1 LLLHAVQQE
10 IAVSGK
16 INRAFYRYAA
26 TAVAM
31 VLFKPLHAADDG
43 YTDLNAIRTVAE
55 QALRSAA
62 GAAGAQLII
71 NVSMPDAR
79 LRLTNCPAPLSA
91 TIAGDGQ
98 LRERTTVGV
107 RCDAGARWVIY
118 LSAALASE
126 FPVLV
131 AQHALARGAVPE
143 PRDFDIVTRRL
154 PGLSTSYISDVAQ
167 LAGQHLRRPLAQAEA
182 LTADAL
188 VTAAIV
194 HRGQQLT
201 LLAHTSG
208 MDVRVTVV
216 ALTDGRP
223 AELIRVQNPATQ
235 RIVEATVRSAQLVEI
250 SL

>member
-1 LLLHAVQQE
+1 MSAKLNKAV
-10 IAVSGK
+10 
-16 INRAFYRYAA
+16 YRFAA

-31 VLFKPLHAADDG
+31 VLLKPLHAADSA
-43 YTDLNAIRTVAE
+43 YTDLNSIRIAAE
-55 QALRSAA
+55 KSLRSAA
-62 GAAGAQLII
+62 GAAGTQLII
-71 NVSMPDAR
+71 DVSMPDAR
-79 LRLTNCPAPLSA
+79 LRLANCLAPLSA
-91 TIAGDGQ
+91 SIAGDGQ

-107 RCDAGARWVIY
+107 RCESGARWAVY
-118 LSAALASE
+118 LSAALASD

-131 AQHALARGAVPE
+131 AQHALARGAAPLAA
-143 PRDFDIVTRRL
+143 DFDTVTRRL
-154 PGLSTSYISDVAQ
+154 PGLSTSYISDTAR
-167 LAGQHLRRPLAQAEA
+167 LAGQHLRRPLAQGEA

-188 VTAAIV
+188 ATVAIV

-216 ALTDGRP
+216 ALADGRP
-223 AELIRVQNPATQ
+223 DELIKVQNPASQ

>member
-1 LLLHAVQQE
+1 MSAKLD
-10 IAVSGK
+10 
-16 INRAFYRYAA
+16 RAMYRFAA

-31 VLFKPLHAADDG
+31 VLLKPLHASDSA
-43 YTDLNAIRTVAE
+43 YTDLNSIRAAAE
-55 QALRSAA
+55 HAVRAAA
-62 GAAGAQLII
+62 GTAGSQLLID
-71 NVSMPDAR
+71 VGMPDAR
-79 LRLTNCPAPLSA
+79 LRLANCPVPLTAS
-91 TIAGDGQ
+91 IAGDGQ

-107 RCDAGARWVIY
+107 RCEAGARWAIY

-131 AQHALARGAVPE
+131 AQHALARGAAPIAS
-143 PRDFDIVTRRL
+143 DFDIVTRRL
-154 PGLSTSYISDVAQ
+154 PGISTSYISDAAR
-167 LAGQHLRRPLAQAEA
+167 LAGQHLRKPLAQGEA

-188 VTAAIV
+188 AMAAVV
-194 HRGQQLT
+194 HRGQQVT

-216 ALTDGRP
+216 ALADGRP
-223 AELIRVQNPATQ
+223 DELIKVQNPASQ

>member
-1 LLLHAVQQE
+1 MSAKLNKAV
-10 IAVSGK
+10 
-16 INRAFYRYAA
+16 YRFAA

-31 VLFKPLHAADDG
+31 VLLKPLHAADDS
-43 YTDLNAIRTVAE
+43 YTDLNAIRSVAE

-62 GAAGAQLII
+62 GASGAQLII

-79 LRLTNCPAPLSA
+79 LRLANCPAPISA
-91 TIAGDGQ
+91 SIAGDGQ
-98 LRERTTVGV
+98 LRERTTIGV

-126 FPVLV
+126 LPVLV
-131 AQHALARGAVPE
+131 AQHALARAAAPLAG
-143 PRDFDIVTRRL
+143 DFATVTRRL
-154 PGLSTSYISDVAQ
+154 PGLSSNYISDPAR
-167 LAGQHLRRPLAQAEA
+167 LAGQHLRRPLAQGEA

-188 VTAAIV
+188 ATAAVV

-208 MDVRVTVV
+208 MDVRVMVV
-216 ALTDGRP
+216 ALADGRP
-223 AELIRVQNPATQ
+223 DELIKVQNPASQ

>member
-1 LLLHAVQQE
+1 MSAKLNKAL
-10 IAVSGK
+10 
-16 INRAFYRYAA
+16 YRFAA

-31 VLFKPLHAADDG
+31 VLLKPLHAADDG
-43 YTDLNAIRTVAE
+43 YTDLKAIRTVAE
-55 QALRSAA
+55 QTLRSAA
-62 GAAGAQLII
+62 GLAGAQLII

-79 LRLTNCPAPLSA
+79 LRLANCPAPLSA
-91 TIAGDGQ
+91 SITGDGQ
-98 LRERTTVGV
+98 LHERTTVGV

-131 AQHALARGAVPE
+131 AQHALARGAAPL
-143 PRDFDIVTRRL
+143 PADFDTVTRRL
-154 PGLSTSYISDVAQ
+154 PGLSTNYVSDTAR
-167 LAGQHLRRPLAQAEA
+167 LAGQHLRRPLAQGEV

-188 VTAAIV
+188 ATAAIV

-208 MDVRVTVV
+208 MDVRVTVI
-216 ALTDGRP
+216 ALADGRP
-223 AELIRVQNPATQ
+223 DELIKVQNPASQ

>member
-1 LLLHAVQQE
+1 MSAKLNKAV
-10 IAVSGK
+10 
-16 INRAFYRYAA
+16 YRFAA

-31 VLFKPLHAADDG
+31 VLLKPLHAAADG

-55 QALRSAA
+55 QALRGAA
-62 GAAGAQLII
+62 GQAGAQLII

-79 LRLTNCPAPLSA
+79 LRLANCPAPLSA
-91 TIAGDGQ
+91 SITGDGQ
-98 LRERTTVGV
+98 LHDCTTVGV
-107 RCDAGARWVIY
+107 HCDSGAHWVIY

-131 AQHALARGAVPE
+131 AQHALARGAAPL
-143 PRDFDIVTRRL
+143 PGDFDTVTRRL
-154 PGLSTSYISDVAQ
+154 PGLSTNYVSDTAR
-167 LAGQHLRRPLAQAEA
+167 LAGQHLRRPLAQGEV

-188 VTAAIV
+188 ATAALV

-216 ALTDGRP
+216 ALADGRP
-223 AELIRVQNPATQ
+223 DELIKVQNLASQ